1 MCDTDGDGNSLLVG
15 SDLLAMITPH
25 RIRPP
30 ARWILTTSLAAL
42 LTACHHPS
50 TDNSASQKPLR
61 ALDRPIDL
69 ERFMGD
75 WHVIAHIPV
84 SIEKQA
90 YNAVETYTLADDG
103 TIPTTYVFNQ
113 GGFDGPLK
121 TYRPRGFIHNT
132 ETNTEW
138 RMRFVWPLKSPYLI
152 IDLDD
157 DYQTTI
163 VGVPDRK
170 YAWIMARNKTLPEQR
185 YQELVAKLA
194 ETGHD
199 TSKLRRVPHQ

>member
-1 MCDTDGDGNSLLVG
+1 
-15 SDLLAMITPH
+15 MITTLRTRLH
-25 RIRPP
+25 
-30 ARWILTTSLAAL
+30 ARSIWIVGLAAL
-42 LTACHHPS
+42 LTACHNPS
-50 TDNSASQKPLR
+50 AHTATPQEPLR

-84 SIEKQA
+84 FIEKDA
-90 YNAVETYTLADDG
+90 YNAVESYALAPDG

-138 RMRFVWPLKSPYLI
+138 RMRFIWPFKSPYLI
-152 IDLDD
+152 IDLDH

-163 VGVPDRK
+163 IGVPDRK
-170 YAWIMARNKTLPEQR
+170 YAWIMARTKTLPEKR

-194 ETGHD
+194 ESGHD
-199 TSKLRRVPHQ
+199 TSRLRRVPHQ